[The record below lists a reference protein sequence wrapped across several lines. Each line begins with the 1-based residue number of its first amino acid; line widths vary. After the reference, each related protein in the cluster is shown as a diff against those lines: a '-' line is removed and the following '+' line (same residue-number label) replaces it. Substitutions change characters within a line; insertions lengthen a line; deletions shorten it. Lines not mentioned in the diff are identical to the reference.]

1 MQQTKQNK
9 QKRRPRMIIILVLSL
24 VGLCILT
31 AGISFITNQS
41 LPEPSSTPDNLIQQ
55 DLAHAEEALNLMDQ
69 LGDDVWPGLSGN
81 IPLLLWN
88 EDYAFLINS
97 QEKLAGWENLEDVV
111 VNNLPVYVQKNDA
124 NYQAFTEELSNGQYA
139 GSMATKNA
147 TNIGF
152 INLFKEDLPPVISQ
166 IFPYRLLLLSTDHYI
181 TALVH
186 ESFHAY
192 QAENYPDRFEDAEKA
207 YTSTDAYEDLFE
219 SMSEDWQ
226 LEVQALIDAL
236 NEEDKTQRIELI
248 NDFFQTRE
256 DRRAKANL
264 SSELVRYENRFEWL
278 EGSAK
283 YVELEIWE
291 DAANSTGYQP
301 VKEISTDKDFDN
313 YQGYQK
319 RWNNEQNNAKNAAK
333 NGGDTLFYYTGMLQ
347 ARLLDEL
354 MPEWNTK
361 IGEPGVWYEDLLRE
375 AVN

>member
-31 AGISFITNQS
+31 AGISFITNKS
-41 LPEPSSTPDNLIQQ
+41 LPEPLSTPDNLTQQ
-55 DLAHAEEALNLMDQ
+55 GFAHAEEALNLMDQ

-88 EDYAFLINS
+88 KDYSFLVNS

-226 LEVQALIDAL
+226 LEVQVLIDAL